1 MLPEGAFKPRCG
13 RRGMTLEGSGGTP
26 PPMPT
31 QTSQVSI
38 PEYAKPYMESLLGQ
52 AGAITGIRPDD
63 PSTKGIDESKLP
75 GAAYQEYKGDRLA
88 LATPEQVAARGSV
101 AGMTPSGNFGT
112 ATDMAT
118 AAGVASLGA
127 GNYAPSGFGT
137 NYATR
142 SYSPTSFNA
151 ATVTPER
158 ATSATFGADQLK
170 QYSDPFMQA
179 VVDQQKV
186 AAMRDAKIIQKN
198 SSLAAA
204 GQGTYGSG
212 SQLIARTERERAL
225 GSQLGGI
232 QAQGLEAAYK
242 NAQEQ
247 FERDQARAMTAQGQ
261 NLQYGTQAQLANQA
275 AQMDAQKA
283 AEASRQYG
291 STFGES
297 SAARE
302 AQLSMDAQKA
312 AEQSRQFGTTA
323 GLQGSNQAITAATSL
338 GNLGAQTQTAGI
350 DLAKAQ
356 EAFGAMNQQQQQQA
370 LEIAYQN
377 YIEQKAYPYKQLGFM
392 SDLLRG
398 SSNLAATGG
407 KTVYEAQ
414 PSLAQQMSGA
424 GLLAAGLAREGMKS

>member
-1 MLPEGAFKPRCG
+1 MIYNHFSMLPEGAFKPRCG
-13 RRGMTLEGSGGTP
+13 RRGMTLEGGGTP

-38 PEYAKPYMESLLGQ
+38 PEYAKPYMEALLGQ
-52 AGAITGIRPDD
+52 AGAITGVNKEG
-63 PSTKGIDESKLP
+63 SP
-75 GAAYQEYKGDRLA
+75 GAAYQAYRGDRLA
-88 LATPEQVAARGSV
+88 LANPEQMAARSAV
-101 AGMTPSGNFGT
+101 TGMAPSANFGT
-112 ATDMAT
+112 AADMAT
-118 AAGVASLGA
+118 AGGVAGLGA

-142 SYSPTSFNA
+142 SYSPTAFNA

-158 ATSATFGADQLK
+158 ATSSAFGADQLA
-170 QYSDPFMQA
+170 QYSSPYMQA
-179 VVDQQKV
+179 VVDQQKIM
-186 AAMRDAKIIQKN
+186 AMRDAQIVQKN
-198 SSLAAA
+198 ANLAAA
-204 GQGTYGSG
+204 GQGTFGG
-212 SQLIARTERERAL
+212 ARQLIGQTERERSL
-225 GSQLGGI
+225 GSQLTGI
-232 QAQGLEAAYK
+232 QAQGLQSAYE
-242 NAQEQ
+242 NAQAQ
-247 FERDQARAMTAQGQ
+247 FERDQGRAMTAQGQ

-275 AQMDAQKA
+275 AMMDAQKA

-377 YIEQKAYPYKQLGFM
+377 FIEQKSYPYKQLGFM

-407 KTVYEAQ
+407 KTIYENQ

-424 GLLAAGLAREGMKS
+424 GLLAAGIAREATK

>member
-1 MLPEGAFKPRCG
+1 MA
-13 RRGMTLEGSGGTP
+13 
-26 PPMPT
+26 
-31 QTSQVSI
+31 
-38 PEYAKPYMESLLGQ
+38 
-52 AGAITGIRPDD
+52 
-63 PSTKGIDESKLP
+63 PS
-75 GAAYQEYKGDRLA
+75 A
-88 LATPEQVAARGSV
+88 
-101 AGMTPSGNFGT
+101 NFGT
-112 ATDMAT
+112 ATDLAT
-118 AAGVASLGA
+118 AAGASSLGA

-142 SYSPTSFNA
+142 SYSPTAFNA

-158 ATSATFGADQLK
+158 ATSATFGADQVA
-170 QYSDPFMQA
+170 QYTSPYMQA
-179 VVDQQKV
+179 VVEQQKIQ
-186 AAMRDAKIIQKN
+186 AMRDAQIVQKN
-198 SSLAAA
+198 ANLSAA
-204 GQGTYGSG
+204 GQGTFGG
-212 SQLIARTERERAL
+212 ARQLIGQTERERAL

-232 QAQGLEAAYK
+232 QAQGLQSAYE
-242 NAQEQ
+242 NAQAQ
-247 FERDQARAMTAQGQ
+247 FERDQGRAMTAQGQ

-275 AQMDAQKA
+275 AMMDAQKA

-291 STFGES
+291 STFGEA

-338 GNLGAQTQTAGI
+338 GNLGAQTQAAGI

-356 EAFGAMNQQQQQQA
+356 EAFGAMDQQQQQQA

-377 YIEQKAYPYKQLGFM
+377 YIDQKAYPYKQLGFM

>member
-1 MLPEGAFKPRCG
+1 MIYDHFSMLPEEAFKPRCG
-13 RRGMTLEGSGGTP
+13 RRGMTLEGGKP

-38 PEYAKPYMESLLGQ
+38 PEYAKPYMEALLGQ
-52 AGAITGIRPDD
+52 AGAITGVNKEG
-63 PSTKGIDESKLP
+63 SP
-75 GAAYQEYKGDRLA
+75 GAAYQEYKGDRIA
-88 LATPEQVAARGSV
+88 LATPEQMAARGSV
-101 AGMTPSGNFGT
+101 AAMTPSANFGT
-112 ATDMAT
+112 ATDLAT
-118 AAGVASLGA
+118 AAGVSSLGA
-127 GNYAPSGFGT
+127 GNYTPSGFGT

-158 ATSATFGADQLK
+158 ATSATFGADQVA
-170 QYSDPFMQA
+170 QYTSPYMQA
-179 VVDQQKV
+179 VVDQQKIM
-186 AAMRDAKIIQKN
+186 AMRDAQIVQKN
-198 SSLAAA
+198 ANLAAA
-204 GQGTYGSG
+204 GQGTFGG
-212 SQLIARTERERAL
+212 ARQLIGQTERERAL

-232 QAQGLEAAYK
+232 QAQGLQSAYE
-242 NAQEQ
+242 NAQAQ
-247 FERDQARAMTAQGQ
+247 FERDQGRAMTAQGQ

-275 AQMDAQKA
+275 AMIDAQKA

-323 GLQGSNQAITAATSL
+323 GLQGSNQAINAATSL

-377 YIEQKAYPYKQLGFM
+377 FIEQKSYPYKQLGFM

-407 KTVYEAQ
+407 KTIYENQ

-424 GLLAAGLAREGMKS
+424 GLLAAGIAREATKS